1 MKSMM
6 TMSKSLLLF
15 AKVVMVMSTWR
26 DTKCEQQIPTSV
38 RWHLLEVKFSASS
51 EKTRR
56 LSTIGSAADL

>member
-15 AKVVMVMSTWR
+15 AKVVMVMPTWR
-26 DTKCEQQIPTSV
+26 NTKCEQCGPIRM

-51 EKTRR
+51 EDFMP
-56 LSTIGSAADL
+56 A